1 MRDAERAY
9 RNLLGHLK
17 ESAVMAS
24 SLSLLGWDQ
33 ETKMPPGGAALRAEQ
48 VAQLAELLQKRRS
61 ATKVGRLHEKARPLA
76 EGLPPDADAAAVL
89 REATRDYERAT
100 RIPPKLAAERARLRS
115 LARRAW
121 IEARQK
127 NDFKAFLPW
136 LEKVFALMRRWG
148 DALGHEGGPYDA
160 LLDEYEPGETA
171 AGLKRLF
178 APIEESLKALLRRI
192 LGSGRQVDTAPLS
205 RPCPVAAQRDF
216 ARAAAAAIG
225 FDFARGRL
233 DDTVH
238 PFCSTLSPGDVRIT
252 SRYQEAVFADGFFSA
267 LHEAGHGIYEQGLD
281 ASRFGSPLSEACSY
295 GVHESQS
302 RLWENL
308 VGRSLGFWR
317 HFLPRARA
325 AFPGALDDVPTE
337 AFHRAVNEVAPS
349 FIRVDA
355 DEVTYNLHVFLR
367 FGLEEA
373 LLAGDLAPRD
383 VPAAWNE
390 RFAAAFGITP
400 PDDARGCLQD
410 VHWSATLVGYFPTY
424 TLGNVYASHL
434 FERARRDLGDLE
446 GAFARGEFTP
456 LLRWLSERIHRHGRR
471 HAPARL
477 IEKAPGGPPS
487 PGPLLRHLE
496 GRAAEVYGL

>member
-1 MRDAERAY
+1 MQQAKRAY
-9 RNLLGHLK
+9 RKLLAHLR
-17 ESAVMAS
+17 ESAVMGS

-33 ETKMPPGGAALRAEQ
+33 ETLMPPGGAALRADQ
-48 VAQLAELLQKRRS
+48 LAQLAELLHRRRS
-61 ATKVGRLHEKARPLA
+61 GPVLGRLLEKARPLA
-76 EGLPPDADAAAVL
+76 EGLPPDADVAAVL
-89 REATRDYERAT
+89 REAQRDYDLAT
-100 RIPPKLAAERARLRS
+100 RIPPKLAAERAKLRS

-121 IEARQK
+121 AEAREK
-127 NDFKAFLPW
+127 SDFKAFLPW
-136 LEKVFALMRRWG
+136 LEKVFQLMRRWG
-148 DALGHEGGPYDA
+148 EALGHAGGPYDA
-160 LLDEYEPGETA
+160 LIDSYEPEETA
-171 AGLKRLF
+171 AGLQRLF
-178 APIEESLKALLRRI
+178 GPIEASLKTLLRRI
-192 LGSGRQVDTAPLS
+192 LGSGRTVDTAALS
-205 RPCPVAAQRDF
+205 HPCPVAAQRAF
-216 ARAAAAAIG
+216 AQSAAAAVG

-252 SRYQEAVFADGFFSA
+252 SRYQERMFVDGFYSA
-267 LHEAGHGIYEQGLD
+267 LHEAGHGIYEQGLPAD
-281 ASRFGSPLSEACSY
+281 RFGSPLAEACSY

-325 AFPGALDDVPTE
+325 AFPGALDDVTPE
-337 AFHRAVNEVAPS
+337 AFCRAVNEVTPS

-355 DEVTYNLHVFLR
+355 DEVTYNLHIFLR
-367 FGLEEA
+367 FGLEQA
-373 LLAGDLAPRD
+373 LLSGDLAPKD

-390 RFAAAFGITP
+390 RFAEAFGIRP

-410 VHWSATLVGYFPTY
+410 VHWSLTLVGYFPTY

-434 FERARRDLGDLE
+434 YERAGRDLGDLE
-446 GAFARGEFTP
+446 AAFAKGDFVP
-456 LLRWLSERIHRHGRR
+456 LLRWLADRIHRHGRR
-471 HAPARL
+471 YPPALL
-477 IEKAPGGPPS
+477 IEKATGGPPS

>member
-9 RNLLGHLK
+9 RKLLGHLR

-33 ETKMPPGGAALRAEQ
+33 ETHMPPGGAALRANQ
-48 VAQLAELLQKRRS
+48 VAQLAELLQKRRAAPS
-61 ATKVGRLHEKARPLA
+61 VGRLLEKARPLA
-76 EGLPPDADAAAVL
+76 EGLPPEADAAAIL
-89 REATRDYERAT
+89 REARRDYDRAT
-100 RIPPKLAAERARLRS
+100 RIPPKLAAERAKLRS

-121 IEARQK
+121 IEAREK
-127 NDFKAFLPW
+127 SDFKAFLPW
-136 LEKVFALMRRWG
+136 LDKVLGLMRRWG
-148 DALGHEGGPYDA
+148 EALGHPGGAYDA
-160 LLDEYEPGETA
+160 LIDEYEPGETA

-178 APIEESLKALLRRI
+178 TPIEEATKALLRRI
-192 LGSGRQVDTAPLS
+192 LGSGRPVDVTPLT
-205 RPCPVAAQRDF
+205 RPCPVQAQRMF
-216 ARAAAAAIG
+216 ARTAAAAIG

-252 SRYQEAVFADGFFSA
+252 SRYQERMFLDGFFSA
-267 LHEAGHGIYEQGLD
+267 LHEAGHGLYEQGLD
-281 ASRFGSPLSEACSY
+281 AERFGSPLAEACSY

-317 HFLPRARA
+317 HFLPRARE
-325 AFPGALDDVPTE
+325 AFPGALDGVPLET
-337 AFHRAVNEVAPS
+337 FHRAVNEVAPS

-355 DEVTYNLHVFLR
+355 DEVTYNLHIFLR
-367 FGLEEA
+367 FGLERE
-373 LLAGDLAPRD
+373 LLSGDLAPGD
-383 VPAAWNE
+383 VAAAWNE
-390 RFAAAFGITP
+390 RFAAAFGIAP

-434 FERARRDLGDLE
+434 YERARRDLGDLD

-456 LLRWLSERIHRHGRR
+456 LLRWLAERIHRHGRR
-471 HAPARL
+471 HPPAQL
-477 IEKAPGGPPS
+477 IERATGGPPS

-496 GRAAEVYGL
+496 QRAAEVYGV